1 MKSLKEKSS
10 PSFPF
15 FVYSVI
21 HRRSI
26 SRSATP
32 SASRSRDSSLGN
44 SRHVSSRSSS
54 PIVFYTSGEPRP
66 SSRSCTP
73 TIRRSLDAALDSEQI
88 MSQLRL
94 AEERMDFYPGDPS
107 TLPQGDVLGRVQWI
121 QKNNGRIRTIG
132 KVQSTRDLF
141 FHFNDVELEDGE
153 QLEVGDRV
161 LFRVSVYRN
170 LVCATH
176 IRKMKGG
183 RSKSSVNV
191 PVQREKSNDL

>member
-1 MKSLKEKSS
+1 MRSLKDNSNT
-10 PSFPF
+10 SFPF
-15 FVYSVI
+15 FTYNI
-21 HRRSI
+21 FTCRSI

-32 SASRSRDSSLGN
+32 NIYRSRDSSAGN
-44 SRHVSSRSSS
+44 SRHISSRSSS

-66 SSRSCTP
+66 RPHSCNLAAGNA
-73 TIRRSLDAALDSEQI
+73 LDAALNSQEI
-88 MSQLRL
+88 MNQLVNT
-94 AEERMDFYPGDPS
+94 EERMDFYPGDPS
-107 TLPQGDVLGRVQWI
+107 TLPQGDIPGRVQWI

-161 LFRVSVYRN
+161 LFRVSVYKQ
-170 LVCATH
+170 LVCATQ

-183 RSKSSVNV
+183 RSKSSVNL
-191 PVQREKSNDL
+191 PVHREKSNYL